1 MIGVV
6 RREIPLGVSA
16 EIFPIVLSA
25 NGMSNSQEQSL
36 NEDAEFL
43 PITESSPEFHYS
55 EPERRALESLL
66 SAGPGAFHTK
76 LSLERLGPFLSP
88 EEVAQIDGW
97 AQDYRH
103 SEVQLENEGGEGG
116 EDLARREFSVSY
128 WPQHTDVPAPSLE
141 MGWPENGSWKGIA
154 RATVYTSP
162 PTQGAPQIREVV
174 RKLIQGASKVV
185 AVVTDK
191 LTDNVVIADLLG
203 AADRGTPVYIILNR
217 RGALGHCTL
226 SRLKHQNMRVR
237 VLGGNTFCSRDGKV
251 VTGELKDNF
260 ILVDLETVVLG
271 SYSLTWTDA
280 HLHRQLVTVLNGE
293 VVESFDNEFRTL
305 YASSLPLAS
314 DWEIGEQ
321 PYKPEGPFPYPE
333 YKAFDHATLLGLDNL
348 SHLST
353 PPCSDC
359 PLNWEELGVKSL
371 KEDGFLPDGYPI
383 IQQESQKE
391 SEWEGLHVHIPPSF
405 ERRAPVGEELS
416 SSKEGQDLRFS
427 SELDKSKKPDLQN
440 KDLQAA
446 PMKHDPKES
455 DVKNAQMKTG
465 PQNSEIQKAIDACL
479 HSQTEAQSSSPPKYR
494 RHNPWDSNLQST
506 QSTRLR
512 SQTETPTWSSS
523 YSAQRG
529 KPKDE
534 PLANAHVFNPSEGQS
549 GESPNHSR
557 EVSAREDF
565 RARSSSHSEEE
576 VSGLRQ
582 FSSRLRRNTLVGT
595 ALNVELAE
603 TEQTRGPDE
612 SKKSQPSHT
621 GASSSLS
628 DILKGLQARRSS
640 LAQPVRGART
650 AVPGASK
657 SMWDLSQF
665 SEDGLEK
672 TTSFRLSQAKRDDP
686 YHLKVT
692 PALAIMRQRGDDTKN
707 GILSSLPK
715 SRTPNLPSFR
725 HRSTSFSFMQGWK
738 KVQTDQ
744 ENVK

>member
-116 EDLARREFSVSY
+116 EDLAWREFSVSY

-271 SYSLTWTDA
+271 SY
-280 HLHRQLVTVLNGE
+280 R
-293 VVESFDNEFRTL
+293 
-305 YASSLPLAS
+305 
-314 DWEIGEQ
+314 
-321 PYKPEGPFPYPE
+321 
-333 YKAFDHATLLGLDNL
+333 
-348 SHLST
+348 
-353 PPCSDC
+353 
-359 PLNWEELGVKSL
+359 
-371 KEDGFLPDGYPI
+371 
-383 IQQESQKE
+383 
-391 SEWEGLHVHIPPSF
+391 
-405 ERRAPVGEELS
+405 
-416 SSKEGQDLRFS
+416 
-427 SELDKSKKPDLQN
+427 KPDLQN

-549 GESPNHSR
+549 GESPNHST

-576 VSGLRQ
+576 VPGLRQ

-603 TEQTRGPDE
+603 TEQTLGPDE